1 MFDVM
6 SVWRLKRAPF
16 RDRRKARLLLW
27 LASWFRNPVYESMTR
42 VAIDGYTVRVWR
54 EEKSWRYGPDL
65 EVVNAINAGYISM
78 DEMIHQIGS
87 LPRVA
92 AVEIL
97 DKAGN
102 GSLFY
107 PDWK

>member
-6 SVWRLKRAPF
+6 SIWRLKRAPF

-27 LASWFRNPVYESMTR
+27 LASWFRNPVYETMTR
-42 VAIDGYTVRVWR
+42 VQDLDHIIRVWR
-54 EEKSWRYGPDL
+54 EEPSFKRGPDP
-65 EVVNAINAGYISM
+65 EVIDMVDRGYISL
-78 DEMIHQIGS
+78 DEMIHAVGS

-92 AVEIL
+92 AIEIL
-97 DKAGN
+97 DKNGN